1 MNIKRHTVAALGLVA
16 VLAAVLAG
24 TATAKSSD
32 TRVTGAGSSFVFPLV
47 SQWIPALGS
56 AYGINLTYAPVGS
69 GAGIAQV
76 TARTVDFGASDA
88 PLTPDQ
94 FAACKGCVQ
103 IPWALGATA
112 VIYNLNGVGK
122 QLHFTGKVLADIYL
136 GKVTSWNDAEI
147 KAINPGVNLPSS
159 KITPVYRSD
168 NSGTSYNFTDYLTN
182 VSKDWRS
189 KFGRGVNLSWPAG
202 QGGRGSS
209 GVSAVVKSTE
219 GSIGYVDIAYALQ
232 NKLQVGSVK
241 NAAGKYV
248 TPGIKQITAAASTIK
263 SVPSDNELHIVN
275 PSAKNKAAYPICTFT
290 YVIVPTKSDKA
301 AEIRK
306 MMFWALTRGQSFGPK
321 LLFVPIPKVVLAA
334 SEKTLKQVQT

>member
-24 TATAKSSD
+24 TASAKSSD
-32 TRVTGAGSSFVFPLV
+32 TKITGAGSSFVFPLV

-88 PLTPDQ
+88 PLTADQ

-112 VIYNLNGVGK
+112 IIYNLNGVGR
-122 QLHFTGKVLADIYL
+122 QLHFTGKVLADIYM
-136 GKVTSWNDAEI
+136 GKVTSWNDAEV
-147 KAINPGVNLPSS
+147 KALNPGIDLPST

-182 VSKDWRS
+182 VSKDWRG
-189 KFGRGVNLSWPAG
+189 KFGRGVNLSWPSG

-232 NKLQVGSVK
+232 NKLQVGAVK

-248 TPGIKQITAAASTIK
+248 TPGIKQISAAASTIK
-263 SVPSDNELHIVN
+263 KVPSDNELHIVN
-275 PSAKNKAAYPICTFT
+275 PSAKNRDAYPIATFT
-290 YVIVPTKSDKA
+290 YVILPTKSDKA
-301 AEIRK
+301 KELRS
-306 MMFWALTRGQSFGPK
+306 MVFWALTKGQTFGPK
-321 LLFVPIPKVVLAA
+321 LFFVPIPKVVLAA
-334 SEKTLKQVQT
+334 SEKTLKGIAV

>member
-1 MNIKRHTVAALGLVA
+1 MNSKRHILAALGLVA

-24 TATAKSSD
+24 TANAKSSD
-32 TRVTGAGSSFVFPLV
+32 TKITGAGSSFVFPLV

-103 IPWALGATA
+103 IPWALGATSI
-112 VIYNLNGVGK
+112 VYHLGGVSK

-136 GKVTSWNDAEI
+136 GKITSWDDAAI
-147 KAINPGVNLPSS
+147 KSINPGVSLPST

-182 VSKDWRS
+182 ISKDWRA

-219 GSIGYVDIAYALQ
+219 GSIGYVDIAYALS
-232 NKLQVGSVK
+232 NHLQVGAVK

-248 TPGIKQITAAASTIK
+248 TPGIKQIAAAASTIK
-263 SVPSDNELHIVN
+263 SVPDGNELHIVN
-275 PSAKNKAAYPICTFT
+275 PSAKNKDAYPICTFT
-290 YVIVPTKSDKA
+290 YVILPTKSDKA
-301 AEIRK
+301 AELRK
-306 MMFWALTRGQSFGPK
+306 LVFWALTKGQGYGPK

-334 SEKTLKQVQT
+334 SEKTLKSIAV